1 MFALAVLVLNMLV
14 LALAPCELCLQ
25 VFGLNLL
32 VLVLALVPCEVYYL
46 IVQELFN
53 TIQCRGP
60 TTGHS
65 LETLHRAVVAESWS
79 PEVVETRPDSG
90 SIETPGTAGV
100 VPWMALMAGALVL
113 LLAVY
118 WKPKLIGCDD
128 LDHEEDDQEVPSL
141 DSILD
146 TEDLECSEEE
156 EEEVEEPDSYNDD
169 DDDMEELDSSDADS
183 DDGEEEE
190 EEEELDSSDADSDED
205 AEEEAE
211 VEEEFDSSDFDDD
224 VEEEEEEVEEKLDSH
239 HDDEKGEQEEEKE
252 EEEEEI
258 SETEELETTEVKE
271 EEEEEEDEL
280 ERLLHEAKKDI
291 VRLQKEILDKDLLIQ
306 KKAAEET
313 EIKNENEVLKMEK
326 VHLQYQ
332 NRKLE
337 EDCELALGCADVMG
351 NLHKELMDETTFLEN
366 RLEEKDHMLRK
377 RDVEDREL
385 RSYFQQ
391 TMVEKDKELESA
403 LERAIEISLEL
414 KEMETINEALA
425 SEKECLK
432 RANEDYRNA
441 LVEKE
446 REVNHLQD
454 LLVHKAVEA
463 EKDQRQIGIQE
474 SQILDMKEDHIAL
487 QRQLELTKSEN
498 SRLEELTTCYK
509 GQLAACHGNV
519 AKLED
524 KNCELEKNLVN
535 ETQTNISL
543 QNEVLI
549 LNDRVQSLQS
559 ALHHKESRLVSAAE
573 ALNNER
579 AKNEIT
585 GAELEVMKNWVSELG
600 GENAKIKEDLG
611 DAILVITS
619 LKKELGEELKR
630 TQILMQEVQAMKNW
644 VSELGGQNAEI
655 KEDLEDKCLELRDKH
670 KQTQI
675 LRDEVQVMR
684 NWVSELGGE
693 NATIK
698 EDLEEALLEVTKLK
712 KSLVNEKR
720 NALHHRNEMETLLQE
735 ERKRGNEME
744 TSLRTIKLE
753 LHTKQQLIENFL
765 NAERKLILEKQELED
780 KLEVAL
786 NLGKELERES
796 SERILHYQEKLK
808 DKENEKD
815 KLKERKEQLQK
826 NLESAMSQ
834 LQNLESSLKLAE
846 GEICSLKKAENTNL
860 QELEHLRKECERL
873 REKCRIQD
881 ENIIK
886 EQKRVREH
894 LRMQEEELRNQD
906 KYMLMA
912 LLHGTAQRNFYLEHI
927 ALDHRN
933 KDLDNETLKNSQEE
947 NKRLDQEEDLQ
958 QQLQKVEEDQY
969 REYCNAQR
977 EKKDYGKQWE
987 VLTQMVEDLIEGDDR
1002 KNC

>member
-14 LALAPCELCLQ
+14 LALTPCELCLQ

-32 VLVLALVPCEVYYL
+32 VFVLALVPCEVYYL
-46 IVQELFN
+46 IVQELLN
-53 TIQCRGP
+53 VIQCRGP

-65 LETLHRAVVAESWS
+65 LETFHRAVVAESWS

-90 SIETPGTAGV
+90 SIETPASAGA

-118 WKPKLIGCDD
+118 WKPKIIGCDD
-128 LDHEEDDQEVPSL
+128 LDHDEDDQEVPTS

-156 EEEVEEPDSYNDD
+156 EEVEEPDSSND
-169 DDDMEELDSSDADS
+169 DDDMEELDNSDADS
-183 DDGEEEE
+183 DEDVEEEE
-190 EEEELDSSDADSDED
+190 EEEWDSSDADSDED
-205 AEEEAE
+205 AEEEE
-211 VEEEFDSSDFDDD
+211 EEEDVEEEFDSSDFDED
-224 VEEEEEEVEEKLDSH
+224 VEEEEEVEEKLDSY
-239 HDDEKGEQEEEKE
+239 DDNEKEEKEEEK

-271 EEEEEEDEL
+271 EEEEEAEL

-313 EIKNENEVLKMEK
+313 EIKKENEVLKMEK
-326 VHLQYQ
+326 EQLQSQ
-332 NRKLE
+332 NQKLE
-337 EDCELALGCADVMG
+337 AEYELALGCANVMG

-391 TMVEKDKELESA
+391 TMAEKDKELESA
-403 LERAIEISLEL
+403 LERAIKISLEL

-454 LLVHKAVEA
+454 LLVHKAAEA
-463 EKDQRQIGIQE
+463 EKDQRQIGILE

-498 SRLEELTTCYK
+498 SRLEELTNCYK

-535 ETQTNISL
+535 ETQANISL

-559 ALHHKESRLVSAAE
+559 ALRHKESRLVSAAE

-579 AKNEIT
+579 AKNEIAD
-585 GAELEVMKNWVSELG
+585 AELEVMKNWVSELG

-611 DAILVITS
+611 HAILVITS

-655 KEDLEDKCLELRDKH
+655 KGDLEDKCLEITFLTEELRDEH

-675 LRDEVQVMR
+675 LRDEVQAMR

-698 EDLEEALLEVTKLK
+698 EVLEEALLEVTTLK

-735 ERKRGNEME
+735 ERKRGNGME
-744 TSLRTIKLE
+744 TS
-753 LHTKQQLIENFL
+753 
-765 NAERKLILEKQELED
+765 
-780 KLEVAL
+780 
-786 NLGKELERES
+786 
-796 SERILHYQEKLK
+796 
-808 DKENEKD
+808 
-815 KLKERKEQLQK
+815 
-826 NLESAMSQ
+826 

-846 GEICSLKKAENTNL
+846 REICSLKKAENTNL
-860 QELEHLRKECERL
+860 QELEHLREECERL

-886 EQKRVREH
+886 ERKRVKEH
-894 LRMQEEELRNQD
+894 LRMQEEELKNQD

-969 REYCNAQR
+969 REYCNAKR

-987 VLTQMVEDLIEGDDR
+987 VLTQMAEDLIEGDDR

>member
-1 MFALAVLVLNMLV
+1 
-14 LALAPCELCLQ
+14 
-25 VFGLNLL
+25 
-32 VLVLALVPCEVYYL
+32 
-46 IVQELFN
+46 
-53 TIQCRGP
+53 
-60 TTGHS
+60 
-65 LETLHRAVVAESWS
+65 
-79 PEVVETRPDSG
+79 
-90 SIETPGTAGV
+90 
-100 VPWMALMAGALVL
+100 MALMAGALAL

-128 LDHEEDDQEVPSL
+128 LDHDEDDQEVPTL
-141 DSILD
+141 DSTLE

-156 EEEVEEPDSYNDD
+156 EEVEEPDRYNDD
-169 DDDMEELDSSDADS
+169 DDVEELDSSD
-183 DDGEEEE
+183 
-190 EEEELDSSDADSDED
+190 SDADSDED
-205 AEEEAE
+205 VEEEEEEE
-211 VEEEFDSSDFDDD
+211 VEEEFDSSDFDED
-224 VEEEEEEVEEKLDSH
+224 VEEEEEEEEEVEEELDSYD
-239 HDDEKGEQEEEKE
+239 DDEKEEKEEEKE

-258 SETEELETTEVKE
+258 LETEEQLETTEVKG
-271 EEEEEEDEL
+271 EEEDEL
-280 ERLLHEAKKDI
+280 ERLLHEAKKEI
-291 VRLQKEILDKDLLIQ
+291 VRLQNQILEKDLLIQ
-306 KKAAEET
+306 EKAAEET
-313 EIKNENEVLKMEK
+313 EMKKENEVLNIEK
-326 VHLQYQ
+326 EQLQYQ

-337 EDCELALGCADVMG
+337 DECKLALGCADVIG
-351 NLHKELMDETTFLEN
+351 SLHKELIDEITSLEN

-391 TMVEKDKELESA
+391 TIVEKDKELEST
-403 LERAIEISLEL
+403 LELANEISREL

-432 RANEDYRNA
+432 RANKDYRNA

-454 LLVHKAVEA
+454 LMIHKAAGA
-463 EKDQRQIGIQE
+463 EKDQRQIRILE

-524 KNCELEKNLVN
+524 KNCELEKNLAN

-543 QNEVLI
+543 RNEVLI

-559 ALHHKESRLVSAAE
+559 VLCHKESQLVSAAE
-573 ALNNER
+573 ALNTER

-600 GENAKIKEDLG
+600 GENAKIKEEIG

-630 TQILMQEVQAMKNW
+630 TQILMQEIQAMKNW

-655 KEDLEDKCLELRDKH
+655 KEDLEDKSLEITFLTKELGDEK

-698 EDLEEALLEVTKLK
+698 EALEEALLEVTTLK
-712 KSLVNEKR
+712 KSVVNEKR

-735 ERKRGNEME
+735 ERKRGNGME
-744 TSLRTIKLE
+744 TSLRTVKLE
-753 LHTKQQLIENFL
+753 LHSKQQLIENFL
-765 NAERKLILEKQELED
+765 NAERKFILEKQELED

-786 NLGKELERES
+786 NRGKELERES
-796 SERILHYQEKLK
+796 SEMILHYQEKLRDK
-808 DKENEKD
+808 DNEKD
-815 KLKERKEQLQK
+815 KLNEQKEKLQK
-826 NLESAMSQ
+826 NLESAMYQ
-834 LQNLESSLKLAE
+834 QQNLESSLKLAE
-846 GEICSLKKAENTNL
+846 REICSLKKAENTNL
-860 QELEHLRKECERL
+860 QELEHLRDECERL

-881 ENIIK
+881 ENVIK
-886 EQKRVREH
+886 ERKRVREH
-894 LRMQEEELRNQD
+894 LRMQEEELRNHD

-927 ALDHRN
+927 ALDHTN
-933 KDLDNETLKNSQEE
+933 KDLDNETLKNSEEE
-947 NKRLDQEEDLQ
+947 NKCLDQEEDLQ
-958 QQLQKVEEDQY
+958 QQLRKVEEDQY

-977 EKKDYGKQWE
+977 ERKDYGKQWE
-987 VLTQMVEDLIEGDDR
+987 VLTQVVEDIIEGDDQ

>member
-1 MFALAVLVLNMLV
+1 MDPASSLTPSLLRRRIQEDVADSETSLGESQSKWLTFQNVCFASISIEYAR
-14 LALAPCELCLQ
+14 ARTRPCELCLQ

-32 VLVLALVPCEVYYL
+32 VFVLALVPCEVYYL
-46 IVQELFN
+46 IVQELLDI
-53 TIQCRGP
+53 IQCRGP

-79 PEVVETRPDSG
+79 PEVVETRLDSG
-90 SIETPGTAGV
+90 SIETPASAGA

-118 WKPKLIGCDD
+118 WKPKLIECDD
-128 LDHEEDDQEVPSL
+128 LDHDEDDQDGPTL

-156 EEEVEEPDSYNDD
+156 EEEEEVEEPDSDND
-169 DDDMEELDSSDADS
+169 DDDMEELDRSDADS
-183 DDGEEEE
+183 DDDVEEEEEE

-205 AEEEAE
+205 AEEE
-211 VEEEFDSSDFDDD
+211 VEEEFDSSDFDED
-224 VEEEEEEVEEKLDSH
+224 VEEEEEEEMEEKLDSYD
-239 HDDEKGEQEEEKE
+239 DDEKEKKEEEKE

-258 SETEELETTEVKE
+258 SETEEFETTEVK
-271 EEEEEEDEL
+271 EEEEEDEL

-313 EIKNENEVLKMEK
+313 EIKKENEVLKMEK
-326 VHLQYQ
+326 ERLQYQ

-337 EDCELALGCADVMG
+337 EECKLALGCADVIG

-377 RDVEDREL
+377 RDVENREL

-391 TMVEKDKELESA
+391 TMVQKDKELESA
-403 LERAIEISLEL
+403 LERVIEISLEL

-425 SEKECLK
+425 SEKERLK
-432 RANEDYRNA
+432 RANEDYSKA

-454 LLVHKAVEA
+454 LLVHKAAEA
-463 EKDQRQIGIQE
+463 EKDQRQIGILE
-474 SQILDMKEDHIAL
+474 SQILDMKDDHIAL

-498 SRLEELTTCYK
+498 CRLEELTTCYK

-549 LNDRVQSLQS
+549 LNDQVQSLQS
-559 ALHHKESRLVSAAE
+559 ALRHKESRLVSAAE
-573 ALNNER
+573 ALNNEM

-630 TQILMQEVQAMKNW
+630 SQILMQEVQAMKNW
-644 VSELGGQNAEI
+644 VSELGGQNAQI
-655 KEDLEDKCLELRDKH
+655 KEDLEDKCLEITFLMEELRDEH
-670 KQTQI
+670 NQTQI

-698 EDLEEALLEVTKLK
+698 ETLEEALLEVATLK
-712 KSLVNEKR
+712 KSLVKEKR
-720 NALHHRNEMETLLQE
+720 NALHQRNEMETLLIE
-735 ERKRGNEME
+735 ERKR
-744 TSLRTIKLE
+744 
-753 LHTKQQLIENFL
+753 
-765 NAERKLILEKQELED
+765 
-780 KLEVAL
+780 
-786 NLGKELERES
+786 GKELERES
-796 SERILHYQEKLK
+796 SEMILHYQEKLRDK
-808 DKENEKD
+808 DNEKD

-826 NLESAMSQ
+826 NLESAMCQ
-834 LQNLESSLKLAE
+834 LQNLESSLQLAE
-846 GEICSLKKAENTNL
+846 REICSLKKAENTNL
-860 QELEHLRKECERL
+860 QELEHLREECERL
-873 REKCRIQD
+873 REKCRIQE

-886 EQKRVREH
+886 ERKRVKEY
-894 LRMQEEELRNQD
+894 LRMQEEELKNQD

-927 ALDHRN
+927 PLAHRN
-933 KDLDNETLKNSQEE
+933 KDLDDETLKNSEEE
-947 NKRLDQEEDLQ
+947 NKRLDQEEYLQ